1 VSSAVDAVA
10 DSPPLD
16 GRSYC
21 SDSADDGN
29 GGNKN
34 DKHNHEDV
42 LRRLIMRDLRLL
54 PHCTWGFLSSG
65 LLRGIDR

>member
-1 VSSAVDAVA
+1 MCSVNSL
-10 DSPPLD
+10 PLD

-21 SDSADDGN
+21 SDPAGDGN

-34 DKHNHEDV
+34 DKHDHEDF

-54 PHCTWGFLSSG
+54 L
-65 LLRGIDR
+65 